1 MEVVIPIECAGDK
14 RRRKESSNRKL
25 VLEYA
30 WRSSSNVLEKDDV
43 HLAFSVI
50 SVIYGV
56 TLPGASGFG
65 VT

>member
-1 MEVVIPIECAGDK
+1 MEVVIPI
-14 RRRKESSNRKL
+14 
-25 VLEYA
+25 
-30 WRSSSNVLEKDDV
+30 VLEKDDV

-50 SVIYGV
+50 RVIYGV